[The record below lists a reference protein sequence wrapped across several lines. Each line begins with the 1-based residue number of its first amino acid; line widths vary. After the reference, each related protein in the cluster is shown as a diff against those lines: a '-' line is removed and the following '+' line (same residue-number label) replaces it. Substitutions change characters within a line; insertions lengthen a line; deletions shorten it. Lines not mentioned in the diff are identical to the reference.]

1 MKDRS
6 NPSPGDHPGEGEIPE
21 AQMQETQILDTLGRA
36 LRHTDPVPIS
46 VTEAGKAAFTWRTID
61 AELAELVFDSAR
73 DQLAGVR
80 SETLAERQLTFQSP
94 NVEIEIMVVGD
105 TRHLVGQL
113 VPAQEAEVTL
123 IMGEVSIPT
132 RTDKLGRFDFSGLQ
146 KGRIRLQVRP
156 TEGQSITTEWF
167 EV

>member
-1 MKDRS
+1 MSDRS
-6 NPSPGDHPGEGEIPE
+6 NPSPGDNPGEVEILE
-21 AQMQETQILDTLGRA
+21 AQILEALGRA
-36 LRHTDPVPIS
+36 LRHSDPIPIS

-61 AELAELVFDSAR
+61 AELAELVFDSSR

-94 NVEIEIMVVGD
+94 NVEIEIMLVGD

-123 IMGEVSIPT
+123 ITGEASSPT
-132 RTDKLGRFDFSGLQ
+132 QTDKLGRFDFSQ
-146 KGRIRLQVRP
+146 VMPGRIRLQVH
-156 TEGQSITTEWF
+156 TAEGQSITTQWF